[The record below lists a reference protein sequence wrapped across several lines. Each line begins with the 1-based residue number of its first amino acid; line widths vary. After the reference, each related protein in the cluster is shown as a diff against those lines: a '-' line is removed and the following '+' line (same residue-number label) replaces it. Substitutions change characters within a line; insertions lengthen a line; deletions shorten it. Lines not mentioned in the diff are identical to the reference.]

1 MQWVSSLPSRLG
13 GKSKPYSTKN
23 KQPEEEKKNNAVDT
37 SHTTLLWS
45 SLKVSWSSSTAS
57 AHRGHHATHP
67 PRASSVHL
75 FLQWLSQGC
84 SQTLGNRQ
92 GTPRANS
99 QSVTERDR
107 QPFTLTFTPTGSV
120 AHECAKRAAL
130 NERAPFFCWAMSR
143 TDHFSVRRTRALFT
157 RGRMWATKVSRSWIA
172 YTLVSC
178 QLSLI
183 LPLCHHLVDV
193 CVAFTDCTECRS
205 GCVL

>member
-157 RGRMWATKVSRSWIA
+157 RRPNVSNKGF
-172 YTLVSC
+172 TLLNCLHSG
-178 QLSLI
+178 QLPAFPHPPSLP
-183 LPLCHHLVDV
+183 PLSRRLRGVHRLYRV
-193 CVAFTDCTECRS
+193 
-205 GCVL
+205 